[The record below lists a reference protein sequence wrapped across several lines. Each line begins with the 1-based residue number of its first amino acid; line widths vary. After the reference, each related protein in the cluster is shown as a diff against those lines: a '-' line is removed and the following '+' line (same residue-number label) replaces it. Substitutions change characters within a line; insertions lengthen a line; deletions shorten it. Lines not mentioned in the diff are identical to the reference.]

1 MENVIMMVGASVFF
15 LSIAG
20 GAVMLVR
27 LNSGLKGPISFEGAY
42 LHLISFITLFMSL
55 FSLLGLTGPL
65 LELALGGK
73 TLAAMDAWMREDLI
87 NRVALLLVAFAA
99 WVLSWRRVRR
109 MALQEDDL
117 LHRFYLY
124 GVTTIAFTSAVVV
137 VASLLSGLLRPLLG
151 VIGWPILSQNREVM
165 KDLICG
171 VVNALVISGVW
182 LYHWRLAQRLPSGER
197 AKPEAGSEG
206 ALS

>member
-1 MENVIMMVGASVFF
+1 MENVIMMVGASVFL

-27 LNSGLKGPISFEGAY
+27 LNSGLKGPIDFEGAY
-42 LHLISFITLFMSL
+42 LHLISFITLFISL
-55 FSLLGLTGPL
+55 FSLLSLTGPL
-65 LELALGGK
+65 LGLALERVTMAG
-73 TLAAMDAWMREDLI
+73 TDRWMRTGLI
-87 NRVALLLVAFAA
+87 NTAALLLVAFPA

-109 MALQEDDL
+109 MALQEDDP

-124 GVTTIAFTSAVVV
+124 GVVTVAFTSAVVV

-151 VIGWPILSQNREVM
+151 VIGWPILWQNREVM
-165 KDLICG
+165 KDLISG
-171 VVNALVISGVW
+171 VVNALVTSGVW

-197 AKPEAGSEG
+197 AKPEAG
-206 ALS
+206 